1 MVLVAVVAAA
11 ATLAPFPSSEAVSQ
25 KGLLLSEVRGD
36 FLEAGNQ
43 SRAPEKSR
51 IWWAGEQAL

>member
-1 MVLVAVVAAA
+1 MVVAAAAA

-36 FLEAGNQ
+36 FLEAEN
-43 SRAPEKSR
+43 KS
-51 IWWAGEQAL
+51 